1 MKLKLAV
8 GAVLRALRGKGSRT
22 QESLMDASSRTYL
35 TGIEQGKSNI
45 TLEKLELISEALGV
59 SPLTFLALALS
70 TSKAS
75 STDELILK
83 TQAELEAFKAAGGL
97 DELYAQL
104 EDGALV
110 SRRPGK
116 QIDLQRLE
124 NVQRCKADGLSQ
136 KQTSEKLGISKQMV
150 NKLWKRE
157 LL

>member
-1 MKLKLAV
+1 M
-8 GAVLRALRGKGSRT
+8 
-22 QESLMDASSRTYL
+22 
-35 TGIEQGKSNI
+35 
-45 TLEKLELISEALGV
+45 
-59 SPLTFLALALS
+59 
-70 TSKAS
+70 
-75 STDELILK
+75 ILK

-97 DELYAQL
+97 DELRAQL

-124 NVQRCKADGLSQ
+124 NVQRCKTDGLSQ